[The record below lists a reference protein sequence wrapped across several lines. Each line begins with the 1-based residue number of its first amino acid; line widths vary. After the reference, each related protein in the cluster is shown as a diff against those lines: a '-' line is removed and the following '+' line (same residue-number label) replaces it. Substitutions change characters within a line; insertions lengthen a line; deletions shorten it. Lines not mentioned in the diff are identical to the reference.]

1 MTSRRTGGRTRRR
14 VAGALAGVVL
24 GPGLLAAC
32 SGDPVE
38 EYCAEVEDQRQPLS
52 DVADAGGPTALLEAL
67 PAFEELQGASPTD
80 LRDDWDVVVGRLTA
94 LDDALAQAGVDPA
107 TYDAEE
113 QADDL
118 GEDDRTAVESA
129 ARQLA
134 TPEMVRALEAV
145 QQQARDVCG
154 TSLTL

>member
-1 MTSRRTGGRTRRR
+1 MSRPATGRR
-14 VAGALAGVVL
+14 VGGALAALLLV
-24 GPGLLAAC
+24 PGLLAGCA
-32 SGDPVE
+32 GDPVE
-38 EYCAEVEDQRQPLS
+38 GYCAEVEDQRQPLS
-52 DVADAGGPTALLEAL
+52 EVTSEGGPTALLEAL
-67 PAFEELQGASPTD
+67 PTFEELQEASPSD

-94 LDDALAQAGVDPA
+94 LDDALVQAGVDPA
-107 TYDAEE
+107 TYDARE

-118 GEDDRTAVESA
+118 AEDDRTAVESA

-154 TSLTL
+154 TSLTI

>member
-1 MTSRRTGGRTRRR
+1 MPTLL
-14 VAGALAGVVL
+14 AALLL
-24 GPGLLAAC
+24 GPGLLTAC

-38 EYCAEVEDQRQPLS
+38 DYCAEVEDQREPLS
-52 DVADAGGPTALLEAL
+52 EVTSEGGPTALLEAL
-67 PAFEELQGASPTD
+67 PAFEELRQASPTD
-80 LRDDWDVVVGRLTA
+80 LRDDWDVVVDRLTA
-94 LDDALAQAGVDPA
+94 LDDALARAGVDPA

-113 QADDL
+113 QAGDL
-118 GEDDRTAVESA
+118 AEDERTAVESA

-154 TSLTL
+154 TSLTI

>member
-1 MTSRRTGGRTRRR
+1 MRTTRRR
-14 VAGALAGVVL
+14 RRLAAAAVALLL

-38 EYCAEVEDQRQPLS
+38 GYCAVVEDQRDPLS
-52 DVADAGGPTALLEAL
+52 EVTSEGGPTALLEAL
-67 PAFEELQGASPTD
+67 PAFEELQEASPPD

-94 LDDALAQAGVDPA
+94 LDEALARAGVDPA
-107 TYDAEE
+107 TYDARE
-113 QADDL
+113 QAEDL
-118 GEDDRTAVESA
+118 AEDDRTAVESA

-154 TSLTL
+154 TSLTI